1 MKILLALFLIASS
14 HAATI
19 QFADFWG
26 PATGTLDVQFPQTIM
41 GFNFFWQDPGV
52 PDTLTVRI
60 NGTDIPASGGEFRWG
75 AINGPLDSFRL
86 TITGDGAE
94 LRGGHIWHVVEKP
107 PCVADCG
114 EMVVPEPGP
123 GTMFLLGLLFGV
135 ITYILTR
142 KPK

>member
-1 MKILLALFLIASS
+1 MKLLFALLTAFQLS
-14 HAATI
+14 AATI
-19 QFADFWG
+19 NFTDLQG
-26 PATGTLDVQFPQTIM
+26 LATGVLDVEFGQTIM

-123 GTMFLLGLLFGV
+123 GTMFLLGLMFGV